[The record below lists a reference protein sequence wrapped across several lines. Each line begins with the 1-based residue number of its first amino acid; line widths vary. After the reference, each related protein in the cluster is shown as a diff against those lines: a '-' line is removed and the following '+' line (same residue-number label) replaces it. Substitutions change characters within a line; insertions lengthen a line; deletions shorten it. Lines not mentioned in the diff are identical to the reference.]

1 MCYYEKTILSSYYR
15 IDEYIEDCEK
25 AVTYRALTS
34 YSTKESTMTQIDKI
48 INLIYAKNR
57 LCDLKSKLNGI
68 FSKFTQDET
77 DCIRYKYYHVKP
89 REDFDYTSRNYF
101 RKQLRILKKISLML
115 EKKKMDEKWFCE
127 NYADIYFLKSIF
139 ERQKRK
145 AEREA
150 IYLKLKAASKGQKI
164 ESGQDFLK
172 KQLQENAQDFSNK
185 QLEQTSQDYQTPQKS
200 DLEKSNSDSPVK
212 KIA

>member
-25 AVTYRALTS
+25 AVVYRALTS

-57 LCDLKSKLNGI
+57 LCELKSKLEGV

-77 DCIRYKYYHVKP
+77 DCIKYKYYHIKP
-89 REDFDYTSRNYF
+89 SEDFDYTSRNYF
-101 RKQLRILKKISLML
+101 RKQLRIIKKIGCML
-115 EKKKMDEKWFCE
+115 DKRKLDEKWFCE
-127 NYADIYFLKSIF
+127 NYLDIYFLKSLY

-145 AEREA
+145 AEKELL
-150 IYLKLKAASKGQKI
+150 YLKFKETSKKKQHDC
-164 ESGQDFLK
+164 GQDFLK
-172 KQLQENAQDFSNK
+172 LQKCDLALKEANK
-185 QLEQTSQDYQTPQKS
+185 S
-200 DLEKSNSDSPVK
+200 VK